1 MNTLAKLSAYG
12 AALALL
18 TLGAY
23 ATGSAVG
30 PLTSPAPAA
39 PAAGHTGMSG
49 GSAEAR
55 DAGHGDTHSGAVPE
69 TADQPAGLA
78 SSRGGYTLTPTA
90 STLTAGTTSDLAF
103 HITGPDGAPVTAFD
117 EEHTKRLHLIVV
129 RRDTSGFQHL
139 HPTMDP
145 DGTWHTRLD
154 VPAGGVY
161 RAFADFT
168 PTGGPATT
176 LGVDL
181 SAAGTY
187 EPAAHETSRVAQ
199 VEGYQVRLDGDL
211 VAGQSSPLTLTVS
224 KDGAPVND
232 LQPYLGAYG
241 HLVALRAADLA
252 YLHVHPAGNP
262 GDGRTPAGPQIRF
275 FAEVPSTGTYRL
287 FLDFQHAGT
296 VRTAEFTLPT
306 GASVAEPAGAGPAPT
321 GPSPATT
328 PHSDSHSD
336 TVGGG
341 H

>member
-12 AALALL
+12 AAVALL
-18 TLGAY
+18 TVGAY

-39 PAAGHTGMSG
+39 QTAGHAGPSG
-49 GSAEAR
+49 GGN
-55 DAGHGDTHSGAVPE
+55 AGHGDTHGGAVPE

-90 STLTAGTTSDLAF
+90 STLTAGTTDLAF
-103 HITGPDGAPVTAFD
+103 RVTGPDGAPVTAFD

-129 RRDTSGFQHL
+129 RRDTTAFQHL

-145 DGTWHTRLD
+145 DGTWRTRLQL
-154 VPAGGVY
+154 PEGGVY

-181 SAAGTY
+181 SVGGTY
-187 EPAAHETSRVAQ
+187 APVEHPTSRIAEVD
-199 VEGYQVRLDGDL
+199 GYQVRLDGEL
-211 VAGQSSPLTLTVS
+211 TPGRSSPLTLTVTR
-224 KDGAPVND
+224 DGVPVGD

-241 HLVALRAADLA
+241 HLVALRSTDLA
-252 YLHVHPAGNP
+252 YLHVHPDGSP
-262 GDGRTPAGPQIRF
+262 GDGRTPPGPQIRF
-275 FAEVPSTGTYRL
+275 FAEVPTAGTYRL

-296 VRTAEFTLPT
+296 VRTAEFTLPAGSS
-306 GASVAEPAGAGPAPT
+306 GATSEPAPAAQPAGAAG
-321 GPSPATT
+321 TT
-328 PHSDSHSD
+328 PHDDAHSAGA
-336 TVGGG
+336 GGG

>member
-18 TLGAY
+18 TVGAY
-23 ATGSAVG
+23 ATGTAVG
-30 PLTSPAPAA
+30 PLRSAPAA
-39 PAAGHTGMSG
+39 TAAGPENMSG
-49 GSAEAR
+49 GE

-90 STLTAGTTSDLAF
+90 SPLTAGTGNEIAF
-103 HITGPDGAPVTAFD
+103 RITGPDGNPVTAFD

-129 RRDTSGFQHL
+129 RRDTTGFQHV
-139 HPTMDP
+139 HPTMEP
-145 DGTWHTRLD
+145 DGTWRTRID

-187 EPAAHETSRVAQ
+187 TPVQHTPSRTAQ
-199 VEGYQVRLDGDL
+199 VDGYTVRLDGEL
-211 VAGQSSPLTLTVS
+211 TAGAASPLTLTVTR
-224 KDGAPVND
+224 DGQPVTD

-241 HLVALRAADLA
+241 HLVALRGSDLA
-252 YLHVHPAGNP
+252 YLHVHPDGEP

-275 FAEVPSTGTYRL
+275 VAEVPSAGTYRL
-287 FLDFQHAGT
+287 FLDFQHAGV

-306 GASVAEPAGAGPAPT
+306 GPATDAGAVAPRDT
-321 GPSPATT
+321 GT
-328 PHSDSHSD
+328 PHTDATPHAGA
-336 TVGGG
+336 TEGG
-341 H
+341 HR